1 MPTPAELRW
10 EPIVRK
16 ARRSGLSLRDYA
28 RKHNINE
35 HSLAN
40 WHTRLADRIA
50 DACAA
55 DAVFVEVTVTQVAAA
70 EPAAALRL
78 QLGRV
83 CVEVDQR
90 SDLALLRQ
98 VVEALS

>member
-1 MPTPAELRW
+1 MSTPAERRW
-10 EPIVRK
+10 APIVRK

-28 RKHNINE
+28 RKHDINE
-35 HSLAN
+35 HTLLSWN
-40 WHTRLADRIA
+40 TRLGDRVND
-50 DACAA
+50 DAFAQ
-55 DAVFVEVTVTQVAAA
+55 DGFVEVTVTQVAVA
-70 EPAAALRL
+70 EPPPPLRL

-83 CVEVDQR
+83 CVDVDQR